1 MPGEGLK
8 KGYFHMKKIIELK
21 INGDFYEIAVKPSKR
36 LLSVIR
42 DDIGLTGT
50 KEGCGKGDCGACTVL
65 MNGKVVNS
73 CLVLA
78 IEAQGKEII
87 TIEGVAENGDLH
99 PVQQA
104 LIDYGAVQC
113 GFCTPGIVL
122 TAKALLDENP
132 NPSEEEI
139 RDYLSGNIC
148 RCTGYVKI
156 VQAIKSVRG

>member
-1 MPGEGLK
+1 
-8 KGYFHMKKIIELK
+8 MKKIIELK

-156 VQAIKSVRG
+156 VQAIKSVRQIS